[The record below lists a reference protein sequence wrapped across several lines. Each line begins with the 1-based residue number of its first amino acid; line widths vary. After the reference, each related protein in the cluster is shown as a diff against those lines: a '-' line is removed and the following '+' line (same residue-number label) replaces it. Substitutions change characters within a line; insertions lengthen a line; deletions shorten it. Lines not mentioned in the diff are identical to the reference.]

1 VQRQRRIA
9 PLPGSASKE
18 DCDMKAIKTAAASAV
33 LISALCAPAFAAGE
47 RGAGDKIED
56 AWIDGSIETAFLFNT
71 HLNNFKIDTDV
82 NDGVVTLSGTVES
95 DIDRDLAEEIAKGVE
110 GVSQVNNQL
119 VVGAVEPED
128 RDRAEAQ
135 SRDFRQWA
143 EDATT
148 TAEVKAK
155 LLANDNTEG
164 LAIDVDTRAN
174 VVTLTGKVDSK
185 EEAQLAEQIADN
197 VDGVAE
203 VQNELRI
210 ASK

>member
-1 VQRQRRIA
+1 
-9 PLPGSASKE
+9 
-18 DCDMKAIKTAAASAV
+18 MKAIKSAAASAV

-82 NDGVVTLSGTVES
+82 NNGVVTLRGTVES

-110 GVSQVNNQL
+110 GVARVDNQL

-143 EDATT
+143 ADATT

-174 VVTLTGKVDSK
+174 VVTLSGKVDSK

-203 VQNELRI
+203 VQNELTI
-210 ASK
+210 ATK

>member
-1 VQRQRRIA
+1 
-9 PLPGSASKE
+9 
-18 DCDMKAIKTAAASAV
+18 MKAVKSAAASAV
-33 LISALCAPAFAAGE
+33 LIGALCTPAFAAGE
-47 RGAGDKIED
+47 RGTGDKVED

-82 NDGVVTLSGTVES
+82 NNGVVTLRGTVES

-110 GVSQVNNQL
+110 GVARVDNQL
-119 VVGAVEPED
+119 VVGTVEPED
-128 RDRAEAQ
+128 RDRAQAQ

-164 LAIDVDTRAN
+164 LAIDVDTRSS
-174 VVTLTGKVDSK
+174 VVTLSGEVKSR

-197 VDGVAE
+197 VDGVVE
-203 VQNELRI
+203 VQNELRV

>member
-1 VQRQRRIA
+1 
-9 PLPGSASKE
+9 
-18 DCDMKAIKTAAASAV
+18 MKAVKSAAASAV
-33 LISALCAPAFAAGE
+33 LIGALCAPAFAAGE
-47 RGAGDKIED
+47 RGTGDKVED

-82 NDGVVTLSGTVES
+82 NNGVVTLRGTVES

-110 GVSQVNNQL
+110 GVARVDNQL
-119 VVGAVEPED
+119 VVGTVEPED
-128 RDRAEAQ
+128 RDRAQAQ

-164 LAIDVDTRAN
+164 LAIDVDTRSS
-174 VVTLTGKVDSK
+174 VVTLSGEVKSR

-197 VDGVAE
+197 VDGVVE
-203 VQNELRI
+203 VQNELRV